1 MFAAIVER
9 ELGEKRIKLEDL
21 AIESRHASLAVFVS
35 TVLSIVAFS
44 DSIDERTVPKT
55 LLFDLARL
63 VNMQGEYN
71 RLVSGFA
78 VIATVREFC
87 LVQDKQKV
95 ADWLSCMF
103 IEHKAETVIDVDGVL
118 RKLFVYF
125 DENSMLVN
133 SATRIKIRIAVELC
147 IKESNP
153 VRMVM

>member
-71 RLVSGFA
+71 RLVNGFA

-87 LVQDKQKV
+87 LVQDKRLWSSLL
-95 ADWLSCMF
+95 ASSHLIMWF
-103 IEHKAETVIDVDGVL
+103 ILLCTSVL
-118 RKLFVYF
+118 
-125 DENSMLVN
+125 LVR
-133 SATRIKIRIAVELC
+133 SSRR
-147 IKESNP
+147 
-153 VRMVM
+153 